1 MPPNKRIT
9 ESKWVLKKKIDI
21 KFRARLVVWGYNQ
34 IPGVD
39 FTNNYSPVVTDVTLY
54 VILLMWLLNKLYSHN
69 IYIETHFYTQD
80 Y

>member
-54 VILLMWLLNKLYSHN
+54 VILLM
-69 IYIETHFYTQD
+69 
-80 Y
+80 